1 MAERDLKKYLLNK
14 VKRLKGEARKVSWE
28 GRKNAPDWRV
38 ICPGYYPF
46 WVELKAKG
54 KTPNVTQMRELE
66 RMRRLGERVYW
77 ADNSFRLDTV
87 FADNCYV

>member
-1 MAERDLKKYLLNK
+1 MAERDLKKYLQNK
-14 VKRLKGEARKVSWE
+14 VKRLRGEARKVAWE

-38 ICPGYYPF
+38 ICPGYHPF

-54 KTPNVTQMRELE
+54 ETPNVTQMRELE

-77 ADNSFRLDTV
+77 ADSSFRLDIV
-87 FADNCYV
+87 FGENRYV